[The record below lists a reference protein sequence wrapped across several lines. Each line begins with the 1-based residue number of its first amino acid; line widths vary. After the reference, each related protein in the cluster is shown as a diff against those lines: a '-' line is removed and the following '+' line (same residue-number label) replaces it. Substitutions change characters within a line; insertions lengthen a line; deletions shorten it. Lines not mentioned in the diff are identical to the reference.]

1 MEEEMQHNDTTIY
14 IVRHGQSEGSISDVY
29 GTDPDL
35 TMKGVQQAEETA
47 DLFASI
53 HLDRVFASKLK
64 RAQHMAAIIGA
75 RHALPVETFEDLR
88 EPYYGKLEGRKR
100 KEVKEQY
107 KERLQQRKALTEQ
120 ERMRFKI
127 VEDMESDEEALMRF
141 FGALNRLA
149 EANPRKTLL
158 VISHV
163 PLMKLLLMHL
173 GFATRKQLDGESIE
187 NGGYIKIAS
196 NGKGVRILDTKGMHA
211 KD

>member
-1 MEEEMQHNDTTIY
+1 MQYNDTTIY

-35 TMKGVQQAEETA
+35 TKKGKQQAEETA
-47 DLFASI
+47 ELFASI
-53 HLDRVFASKLK
+53 HLDSVFASKLK
-64 RAQHMAAIIGA
+64 RAQHMAAIIAG
-75 RHALPVETFEDLR
+75 RHTLPVETFEDLR
-88 EPYYGKLEGRKR
+88 EPYYGKLEGRSR
-100 KEVKEQY
+100 KEVKEAY
-107 KERLQQRKALTEQ
+107 KERFQQRKTLTEQ
-120 ERMRFKI
+120 QRMQFKI

-141 FGALNRLA
+141 LGALNQLA
-149 EANPRKTLL
+149 VANPHRTLL

-196 NGKGVRILDTKGMHA
+196 NGKEVRILDTRGVHG

>member
-35 TMKGVQQAEETA
+35 TKKGVQQAEETA

-64 RAQHMAAIIGA
+64 RAQHMAAIIAA

-88 EPYYGKLEGRKR
+88 EPDYGKLEGRNR

-107 KERLQQRKALTEQ
+107 KERFQQRKALTEQ
-120 ERMRFKI
+120 ERMRFKL

-141 FGALNRLA
+141 LGAVNRLA
-149 EANPRKTLL
+149 EANPRQTLL

-196 NGKGVRILDTKGMHA
+196 NGKEVSILDTKGVHA
-211 KD
+211 KE

>member
-1 MEEEMQHNDTTIY
+1 MQHNDTTIY

-35 TMKGVQQAEETA
+35 TKKGKQQAEETA
-47 DLFASI
+47 DLFASV
-53 HLDRVFASKLK
+53 HLDSVFASKLK
-64 RAQHMAAIIGA
+64 RAQHMAAIIAG
-75 RHALPVETFEDLR
+75 RHTLPVETFEDLR
-88 EPYYGKLEGRKR
+88 EPYYGKLEGRNR

-107 KERLQQRKALTEQ
+107 KERFQQRKTLTEQ
-120 ERMRFKI
+120 QRMQFKI

-149 EANPRKTLL
+149 AANPHQTLL

-187 NGGYIKIAS
+187 NGGYIKVAS
-196 NGKGVRILDTKGMHA
+196 NGKEMRILETKGVNR

>member
-1 MEEEMQHNDTTIY
+1 MQHNDTTIY

-35 TMKGVQQAEETA
+35 TKKGKQQAEETA
-47 DLFASI
+47 DLFASV
-53 HLDRVFASKLK
+53 HLDSVFASKLK
-64 RAQHMAAIIGA
+64 RAQHMAAVIA
-75 RHALPVETFEDLR
+75 DRHTLPVETFEDLR
-88 EPYYGKLEGRKR
+88 EPYYGKLEGRNR

-107 KERLQQRKALTEQ
+107 KERFQQRKTLTEQ
-120 ERMRFKI
+120 QRMQFKI

-141 FGALNRLA
+141 FDALNQLA
-149 EANPRKTLL
+149 AANPHKTLL

-187 NGGYIKIAS
+187 NGGYIKVAS
-196 NGKGVRILDTKGMHA
+196 NGKEMRILETKGVNR

>member
-1 MEEEMQHNDTTIY
+1 MQYNDTTLY

-35 TMKGVQQAEETA
+35 TKKGVQQAEETA
-47 DLFASI
+47 ELFASI

-64 RAQHMAAIIGA
+64 RAQHMAAIIAA
-75 RHALPVETFEDLR
+75 RHALPVETVEDLR
-88 EPYYGKLEGRKR
+88 EPDYGQLEGRNR
-100 KEVKEQY
+100 KEVKDQY
-107 KERLQQRKALTEQ
+107 KERFQQRKALTEQ

-127 VEDMESDEEALMRF
+127 VEDMESDEEALLRF
-141 FGALNRLA
+141 VGAVNRLA
-149 EANPRKTLL
+149 EANPGQTLL

-187 NGGYIKIAS
+187 NGGSIKIAS
-196 NGKGVRILDTKGMHA
+196 NGKEVKILDTKGVHA

>member
-1 MEEEMQHNDTTIY
+1 MQHNDTTIY

-35 TMKGVQQAEETA
+35 TKKGVQQAEETA

-64 RAQHMAAIIGA
+64 RAQHMAAIIA
-75 RHALPVETFEDLR
+75 TRHALPVETFEDLR
-88 EPYYGKLEGRKR
+88 EPYYGNLEGRNR

-107 KERLQQRKALTEQ
+107 KERFQQRKALTEQ

-149 EANPRKTLL
+149 ESNPRKTLL

-196 NGKGVRILDTKGMHA
+196 NGKEVRILDTKGVHA